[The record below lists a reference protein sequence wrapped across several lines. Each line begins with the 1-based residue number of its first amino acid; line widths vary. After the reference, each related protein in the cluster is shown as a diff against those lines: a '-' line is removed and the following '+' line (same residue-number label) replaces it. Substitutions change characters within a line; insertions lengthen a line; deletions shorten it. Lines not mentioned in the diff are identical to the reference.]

1 MQETPKPPGE
11 APRPLGGAAKPPGE
25 APRPLGGA
33 ANPARDAA
41 SALGGAAES
50 PGESAGVPGGAA
62 ESPGES
68 AGVPGGAAK
77 PARES
82 VSALG
87 GAAESPGESASVP
100 GETASALSG
109 AAKSPRETA
118 NALGSAAK
126 PPGETASVPG
136 TAATSL
142 GAAAQP
148 LGEDDL
154 ALIHALQLRPRA
166 SWTDLGRALGVDP
179 VTVARRFARLTR
191 QGAAWVGLSPGPRL
205 FEQICA
211 AFVEIDCAP
220 GAAARTAAVLGTHPH
235 LLTLERCAAGH
246 DILATVAAA
255 DLTALSRYTLDLLPR
270 VEGVTAVRARI
281 VTHMFAEGGRWRIAA
296 LDPDQR
302 TRLTTAPDTRPPRD
316 GHREITGFDRALL
329 ARLAHD
335 GRASYQ
341 SLATALGVSL
351 SSARRRLD
359 QLVRLDLL
367 RFRCDFARPLGGW
380 PVAVTFRATA
390 PPAELPEIGHA
401 LVRRPEIRNCAAVT
415 GPYNLLLQ
423 ASLHSVADVP
433 RLEARL
439 AAAHPGLGIADRTV
453 TLRHD
458 KLLGRL
464 LDPYGRSV
472 GVVPPD
478 IWAEPVSVDLT

>member
-1 MQETPKPPGE
+1 MQET
-11 APRPLGGAAKPPGE
+11 AKPHGTT
-25 APRPLGGA
+25 
-33 ANPARDAA
+33 
-41 SALGGAAES
+41 
-50 PGESAGVPGGAA
+50 
-62 ESPGES
+62 
-68 AGVPGGAAK
+68 AK
-77 PARES
+77 RH
-82 VSALG
+82 
-87 GAAESPGESASVP
+87 
-100 GETASALSG
+100 
-109 AAKSPRETA
+109 
-118 NALGSAAK
+118 
-126 PPGETASVPG
+126 G
-136 TAATSL
+136 TAATAEPPGTTAEPPGTTAEPHSTGTRPPGTTAKPHSTGTRPP
-142 GAAAQP
+142 GATAKP

-166 SWTDLGRALGVDP
+166 SWTDLGRALGADP

-191 QGAAWVGLSPGPRL
+191 QGAAWIGLSPGPRL
-205 FEQICA
+205 FERICA

-220 GAAARTAAVLGTHPH
+220 GAAVRTAAVLGTHPH

-255 DLTALSRYTLDLLPR
+255 DLAALSRYTLDLLPR

-302 TRLTTAPDTRPPRD
+302 TRLTTAPATRPPRD
-316 GHREITGFDRALL
+316 GHREITDFNRALL

-401 LVRRPEIRNCAAVT
+401 LVRWPEIRNCAAVT

-433 RLEARL
+433 RLESRL
-439 AAAHPGLGIADRTV
+439 AAARPGLDIADRTV

-464 LDPYGRSV
+464 LDPCGRSV

-478 IWAEPVSVDLT
+478 IWAEPGRVDLT

>member
-1 MQETPKPPGE
+1 M
-11 APRPLGGAAKPPGE
+11 
-25 APRPLGGA
+25 
-33 ANPARDAA
+33 N
-41 SALGGAAES
+41 ALG
-50 PGESAGVPGGAA
+50 
-62 ESPGES
+62 
-68 AGVPGGAAK
+68 
-77 PARES
+77 
-82 VSALG
+82 
-87 GAAESPGESASVP
+87 
-100 GETASALSG
+100 G

-118 NALGSAAK
+118 SA
-126 PPGETASVPG
+126 PGGAAESPG
-136 TAATSL
+136 TAATCL
-142 GAAAQP
+142 GTAAQS

-270 VEGVTAVRARI
+270 VAGVTAVRARI

-329 ARLAHD
+329 AGLAHD

-478 IWAEPVSVDLT
+478 IWAEPASVDLS

>member
-1 MQETPKPPGE
+1 MQETPKPPSE
-11 APRPLGGAAKPPGE
+11 APRP
-25 APRPLGGA
+25 
-33 ANPARDAA
+33 
-41 SALGGAAES
+41 
-50 PGESAGVPGGAA
+50 
-62 ESPGES
+62 
-68 AGVPGGAAK
+68 PGGAAK
-77 PARES
+77 S
-82 VSALG
+82 
-87 GAAESPGESASVP
+87 
-100 GETASALSG
+100 
-109 AAKSPRETA
+109 
-118 NALGSAAK
+118 
-126 PPGETASVPG
+126 PG

-142 GAAAQP
+142 GTAAQP

-255 DLTALSRYTLDLLPR
+255 DLTALSHYTLDLLPR

-302 TRLTTAPDTRPPRD
+302 TRLTTAPDTRPPRA

-329 ARLAHD
+329 AGLAHD

>member
-1 MQETPKPPGE
+1 MAKPARESASVP
-11 APRPLGGAAKPPGE
+11 GGAAKSP
-25 APRPLGGA
+25 
-33 ANPARDAA
+33 RDAA
-41 SALGGAAES
+41 SALGGVAKPARDAAS
-50 PGESAGVPGGAA
+50 VPGGVAKPARDAASAPGGAA
-62 ESPGES
+62 ESPGDAAS
-68 AGVPGGAAK
+68 APGGAAK
-77 PARES
+77 
-82 VSALG
+82 
-87 GAAESPGESASVP
+87 
-100 GETASALSG
+100 LS
-109 AAKSPRETA
+109 
-118 NALGSAAK
+118 
-126 PPGETASVPG
+126 G

-142 GAAAQP
+142 GTAAQP

-302 TRLTTAPDTRPPRD
+302 TRLTTVPDTRPPRA

-329 ARLAHD
+329 VRLAHD